1 MKMAKIKLTVAQQAH
16 LAAKTKVETLE
27 IEKQRATSALDKAQK
42 ALWDAEIAV
51 ELDAP
56 MSKAAYTLLMHL
68 YDGNLGY
75 DVKAAAAVHIGKRGF
90 AVERTH
96 EGLPVLDIT
105 IRGAAVA
112 ERLAAR

>member
-1 MKMAKIKLTVAQQAH
+1 MAKIKLSVAQQAH
-16 LAAKTKVETLE
+16 LAAKEKVEALE

-56 MSKAAYTLLMHL
+56 MSKAAYTLLMYL
-68 YDGNLGY
+68 YDGNFGY
-75 DVKAAAAVHIGKRGF
+75 DLKATAAIHISRRGF
-90 AVERTH
+90 AVERKH
-96 EGLPVLDIT
+96 EGRPVLDIT
-105 IRGAAVA
+105 LRGTAVA